1 MKITI
6 EELARLCGVSTGT
19 VDRALNDRPG
29 INAETKRRIQE
40 VAERV
45 AYRPHLIARSLASG
59 RSKAVGVVLLNL
71 DNSFFSQL
79 VSTIERVALDHGY
92 FTNVTLSHNDV
103 EREKSCLERLSGYG
117 VDGIIMFP
125 VNKGREY
132 EQYLRSLDTPIVAVG
147 NRLSGRWSSV
157 TIGNREALFDAVKLA
172 ASRGYGRVAYVAA
185 PFPHGKVMNDDQGDE
200 RYRGFRAGVAENTEI
215 VESTVIKGLDY
226 LDKCASLVKD
236 GGGRWA
242 LLCNADLAALELLE
256 HFRSIGISVPRD
268 VGLTGFDDL
277 SLLRY
282 THPGLTT
289 IAYPIRE
296 MSRKAFAS
304 VMTAIENPDSAPV
317 DTVLPHVMVERETL

>member
-6 EELARLCGVSTGT
+6 EELARLCGVSPGT

-29 INAETKRRIQE
+29 INAETKKRIQE
-40 VAERV
+40 IAERV
-45 AYRPHLIARSLASG
+45 GYRPHLIARSLASG
-59 RSKAVGVVLLNL
+59 RTNAVGVVLLNL

-132 EQYLRSLDTPIVAVG
+132 EQYLRSLDTPIVAIG
-147 NRLSGRWSSV
+147 NRLSSRWSSV
-157 TIGNREALFDAVKLA
+157 TIGNREALQDAVQLA
-172 ASRGYGRVAYVAA
+172 AARGYRRVAYVAA
-185 PFPHGKVMNDDQGDE
+185 PFPHGKVMNDDQGEE
-200 RYRGFRAGVAENTEI
+200 RYQGFRAGVAANKEI
-215 VESTVIKGLDY
+215 AESTVVKGLDY
-226 LDKCASLVKD
+226 LDKCSSLVRD

-242 LLCNADLAALELLE
+242 LICNADLAALELLE
-256 HFRSIGISVPRD
+256 HFRSIGVSVPRD

-282 THPGLTT
+282 AHPGLTT

-296 MSRKAFAS
+296 MARKAFAA
-304 VMTAIENPDSAPV
+304 VIAAIEDRDSAPV
-317 DTVLPHVMVERETL
+317 DTVLPHVLVERETL